1 MKNLFNILGWLI
13 LIFIILSNHLGFLL
27 SDAIVIV
34 LCIIS
39 AIFLCIGII
48 INRKNKE
55 FQFYG
60 DTVC

>member
-13 LIFIILSNHLGFLL
+13 LIFIILSNHIGFLL

-39 AIFLCIGII
+39 AVFLCIGII
-48 INRKNKE
+48 MNRKK
-55 FQFYG
+55 
-60 DTVC
+60 